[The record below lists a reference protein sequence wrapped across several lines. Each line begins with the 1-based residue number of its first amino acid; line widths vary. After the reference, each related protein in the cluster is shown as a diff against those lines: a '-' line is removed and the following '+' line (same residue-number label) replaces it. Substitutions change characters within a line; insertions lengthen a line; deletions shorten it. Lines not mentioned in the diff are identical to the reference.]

1 MPRRKKDIEGGKIDI
16 GKAFKNLG
24 RDINKKVIK
33 PTERGF
39 QTAGKTLGR
48 ITNKELMP
56 AVKSIGI
63 PLASGVAGAVGTM
76 YGGPVGGVMAS
87 QLTSG
92 LLNKYVP
99 NQSKNPYVGLA
110 GDALSM
116 GMFGG
121 DPLEQMQL
129 MQKTQSQLSSDIIG
143 KQKLSTKYN
152 PDYPH
157 QDLMN
162 QLINANPDLQHISKT
177 VLEQQSAPLSN
188 QVDDKERFIYSGDTI
203 QGDELVDSDKVSPYS
218 QKVGSLSGMMGGK
231 IKGKRGR
238 PKKIKEIEEIE
249 IYVKK
254 KPAYKKYSSS
264 KNSALEQLLEA
275 KADKEEK
282 EFNKLRKEV
291 LNKQKRFYEA
301 EGYGLKKY

>member
-63 PLASGVAGAVGTM
+63 PMASGVAGAVGTM
-76 YGGPVGGVMAS
+76 YGGPIGGVMAS

-92 LLNKYVP
+92 LLSKYVP

-121 DPLEQMQL
+121 DPMEQMQL
-129 MQKTQSQLSSDIIG
+129 MQKTQGQISSDIMG

-162 QLINANPDLQHISKT
+162 QLINSNPYLEHISNT

-188 QVDDKERFIYSGDTI
+188 QIDDKEKFIYSGDTI
-203 QGDELVDSDKVSPYS
+203 QGDELIDSNKVSPYS

-249 IYVKK
+249 IYVNK
-254 KPAYKKYSSS
+254 KPSYKKYSSS
-264 KNSALEQLLEA
+264 KNKSLEQLLEA
-275 KADKEEK
+275 KAEKEEK
-282 EFNKLRKEV
+282 ELNKLRKE
-291 LNKQKRFYEA
+291 FYKSQ
-301 EGYGLKKY
+301 LI